1 MAEGD
6 RSSVLDR
13 STPDLIRRLIDD
25 ADGLIQL
32 QIRLAKLEAKE
43 NLMSVAGGAKW
54 LGIAAGLGLLALI
67 SLVVFI
73 ITGLAALFALIG
85 VPILRESWFWALVL
99 TAVLALVAFLLVKRG
114 IKQAKISPLARTR
127 ETLRE
132 DIEWLRQPMRPSSK

>member
-43 NLMSVAGGAKW
+43 NVMSVAGGAKW

-67 SLVVFI
+67 GLVVFI
-73 ITGLAALFALIG
+73 ITGLAALFELIG